1 MKEDKTIEEIRSVRD
16 KISQECGNDPHRLV
30 QHYIQRQE
38 QNPRKLRKSSK
49 RSSLRRE
56 S

>member
-1 MKEDKTIEEIRSVRD
+1 MKEDKTIEDIRSVRQ

-38 QNPRKLRKSSK
+38 QNRQRLRQPSK
-49 RSSLRRE
+49 RSSLRDE